1 MGQFDLCIHRT
12 ETYLRDQE
20 DQKGPGM
27 IPGIRMSIKESE
39 TPLKHG
45 VILESWFNRD
55 WDFIVRTEIYKA
67 KDGSVVA
74 YQDCIEG
81 KWEPLHVE
89 KNFLELNEEEDNLR
103 VILESAGVFDINK
116 IVTFNCGR

>member
-1 MGQFDLCIHRT
+1 
-12 ETYLRDQE
+12 
-20 DQKGPGM
+20 
-27 IPGIRMSIKESE
+27 MSVKESE
-39 TPLKHG
+39 TVLNRTNTLSPG
-45 VILESWFNRD
+45 ITLESWFNRD

-67 KDGSVVA
+67 EDGSVVA

>member
-1 MGQFDLCIHRT
+1 M
-12 ETYLRDQE
+12 
-20 DQKGPGM
+20 
-27 IPGIRMSIKESE
+27 PGIHMS
-39 TPLKHG
+39 
-45 VILESWFNRD
+45 ILESKILLNYGVTLETWFNRD

-67 KDGSVVA
+67 EDGSVVA

-89 KNFLELNEEEDNLR
+89 KNFLEFNEEEDNLR

>member
-1 MGQFDLCIHRT
+1 M
-12 ETYLRDQE
+12 
-20 DQKGPGM
+20 M
-27 IPGIRMSIKESE
+27 PGIRMSI
-39 TPLKHG
+39 
-45 VILESWFNRD
+45 LESKVLLKYGITLETWFNRD
-55 WDFIVRTEIYKA
+55 RDFIVRTEIYKVE
-67 KDGSVVA
+67 DGSVVA

-89 KNFLELNEEEDNLR
+89 KNFLDFNEEEDNLR

>member
-1 MGQFDLCIHRT
+1 
-12 ETYLRDQE
+12 
-20 DQKGPGM
+20 M
-27 IPGIRMSIKESE
+27 IPGIRMSVKESE
-39 TPLKHG
+39 TILNRTNTLSPG
-45 VILESWFNRD
+45 ITLESWFNRD

-67 KDGSVVA
+67 EDGSVVA

-103 VILESAGVFDINK
+103 VILESAGVFDSNK

>member
-1 MGQFDLCIHRT
+1 M
-12 ETYLRDQE
+12 
-20 DQKGPGM
+20 M
-27 IPGIRMSIKESE
+27 PGIRMSILESE
-39 TPLKHG
+39 TLLEHG
-45 VILESWFNRD
+45 ITLESWFNRD
-55 WDFIVRTEIYKA
+55 GEFIVCTEIYKSE
-67 KDGSVVA
+67 DGSVVA

-89 KNFLELNEEEDNLR
+89 KNFLDFNEEEDDLR

>member
-1 MGQFDLCIHRT
+1 MMPD
-12 ETYLRDQE
+12 
-20 DQKGPGM
+20 
-27 IPGIRMSIKESE
+27 IRMSVKESE
-39 TPLKHG
+39 TLLEHG
-45 VILESWFNRD
+45 ITLESWFNRD
-55 WDFIVRTEIYKA
+55 CDFSVRTEIYKVE
-67 KDGSVVA
+67 DGSVVA

-89 KNFLELNEEEDNLR
+89 KNFLDLSEEEDNLR